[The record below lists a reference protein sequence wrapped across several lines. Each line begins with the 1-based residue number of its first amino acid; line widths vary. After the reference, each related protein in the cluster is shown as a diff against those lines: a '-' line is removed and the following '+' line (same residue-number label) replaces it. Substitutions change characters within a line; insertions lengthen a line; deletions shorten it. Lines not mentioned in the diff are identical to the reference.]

1 MKTNSDLFYPMNE
14 FYGLSGVPLPQVTSV
29 EGSEIP
35 EPCRGLLVHSRDMTS
50 TLTEFYG
57 QAMLLHVLKRVKT
70 ESVVAREIILVTER
84 DGRNAVY
91 AANKIYLDMFTP
103 EARQSI
109 FEERIPFGG
118 ILAAQRIA
126 YKSRPIAFFK
136 VTADETINRALGLT
150 GEQTLY
156 GRRNELLNE
165 NGEPLARVLEIVP
178 PGR

>member
-1 MKTNSDLFYPMNE
+1 MKANLNHAYGDGIRFTNSRGMANPE
-14 FYGLSGVPLPQVTSV
+14 YGPEKPPHTWRIALMGDSVSLGPYGHSYDCLLYTS
-29 EGSEIP
+29 
-35 EPCRGLLVHSRDMTS
+35 
-50 TLTEFYG
+50 
-57 QAMLLHVLKRVKT
+57 
-70 ESVVAREIILVTER
+70 ER